1 MKENIKNLNLLIS
14 YWLLITTLLVA
25 LIIVVGGLTR
35 LTDSGLSITRWD
47 LFSGILPPLTQ
58 ADWEI
63 YFELYKK
70 IPEFQLINF
79 NMTLE
84 QFKVIFLWEYAHR
97 LMGRIIGLFYFIP
110 LAIFSFLRCLNKKY
124 ILSYYLILFLILLQG
139 LVGWYMVKSGLS
151 ERTDVSHYRLSAHLT
166 LAFVIFI
173 FLFWNYLKLTKEKT
187 TINVDKFTSYL
198 IKLFFLLI
206 IFQISLGAL
215 VSGLDAG
222 KIYNTWPLMNGS
234 FFPDDSLYKDLFKFS
249 ILENSSLLQFVHRT
263 TAYVI
268 FFIFT
273 LITILIFKNKN
284 LTYLRRSSMMV
295 LFFLIF
301 QIFLGV
307 LTVLSGAEILIA
319 SMHQIGSII
328 LVSGT
333 LILVFESSKIN

>member
-1 MKENIKNLNLLIS
+1 MKENIKNLNVLIS

-25 LIIVVGGLTR
+25 LIIIVGGLTR

-58 ADWEI
+58 ADWKN

-70 IPEFQLINF
+70 IPEFQLVNF
-79 NMTLE
+79 NMTLDE
-84 QFKVIFLWEYAHR
+84 FKVIFLWEYAHR
-97 LMGRIIGLFYFIP
+97 LLGRVVGLFYLIP
-110 LAIFSFLRCLNKKY
+110 LVIFSFLKCLNKKY
-124 ILSYYLILFLILLQG
+124 IFNYYLILLLIVLQG
-139 LVGWYMVKSGLS
+139 VVGWYMVKSGLS
-151 ERTDVSHYRLSAHLT
+151 ERTDVSHYRLSVHLT
-166 LAFVIFI
+166 LAFVIFT
-173 FLFWNYLKLTKEKT
+173 FLFWNYLKLTKAKKE
-187 TINVDKFTSYL
+187 INVDKFISRI

-234 FFPDDSLYKDLFKFS
+234 FFPDDSLYKDFFKFS
-249 ILENSSLLQFVHRT
+249 ILENPSLLQFVHRT
-263 TAYVI
+263 TAYAI
-268 FFIFT
+268 FFIFA
-273 LITILIFKNKN
+273 LIVILIFKNKN
-284 LTYLRRSSMMV
+284 LIYLRRASMTV

-328 LVSGT
+328 LVSST

>member
-97 LMGRIIGLFYFIP
+97 LLGRVIGLFYFIP

-124 ILSYYLILFLILLQG
+124 IFSYYLILFLILLQG

>member
-97 LMGRIIGLFYFIP
+97 LLGRVIGLFYFIP

-124 ILSYYLILFLILLQG
+124 IFSYYLILFLILLQG

-166 LAFVIFI
+166 LAFVIFT

-234 FFPDDSLYKDLFKFS
+234 FFPDDSLYKDLLKFS
-249 ILENSSLLQFVHRT
+249 ILENSSLLQFAHRT

-284 LTYLRRSSMMV
+284 LTSLRRSSMMV
-295 LFFLIF
+295 LCFLIF

-307 LTVLSGAEILIA
+307 LTVLSGAEVLIA

>member
-58 ADWEI
+58 TDWEN

-84 QFKVIFLWEYAHR
+84 QFKVIFLWEYTHR
-97 LMGRIIGLFYFIP
+97 FLGRVLGLFYFIP
-110 LAIFSFLRCLNKKY
+110 LIIFSFFKDLNKKHTFN
-124 ILSYYLILFLILLQG
+124 YYLILLLILLQG
-139 LVGWYMVKSGLS
+139 FIGWYMVRSGLS
-151 ERTDVSHYRLSAHLT
+151 ERTDVSHYRLSVHLT

-173 FLFWNYLKLTKEKT
+173 FLFWNYLKLTKERT
-187 TINVDKFTSYL
+187 TINVDKFTSCL

-222 KIYNTWPLMNGS
+222 KIYNTWPLMNDV
-234 FFPDDSLYKDLFKFS
+234 FFPDDSLYEDLFKFS
-249 ILENSSLLQFVHRT
+249 ILENPSLLQFLHRT
-263 TAYVI
+263 TAYAI
-268 FFIFT
+268 FFIFI
-273 LITILIFKNKN
+273 LIAILIFKNKN
-284 LTYLRRSSMMV
+284 LIYLRRSSMTV
-295 LFFLIF
+295 FFFLIF

-328 LVSGT
+328 LVSST

>member
-25 LIIVVGGLTR
+25 LIIIVGGLTR

-97 LMGRIIGLFYFIP
+97 LLGRVIGLFYFIP

-268 FFIFT
+268 FFIFIP
-273 LITILIFKNKN
+273 ITILIFKNKN

-295 LFFLIF
+295 IFFLIF

-307 LTVLSGAEILIA
+307 LTVLSGAEVLIA

>member
-97 LMGRIIGLFYFIP
+97 LLGRVIGLFYFIP

-173 FLFWNYLKLTKEKT
+173 FLFWNYLKLTKEKM
-187 TINVDKFTSYL
+187 TINVDKFTAYL
-198 IKLFFLLI
+198 IKLFFVLI
-206 IFQISLGAL
+206 IFQISLGAF

-284 LTYLRRSSMMV
+284 LTYLRRSSMKV

-307 LTVLSGAEILIA
+307 LTVLSGAEVLIA

>member
-1 MKENIKNLNLLIS
+1 MKENIKNLNVLIS

-25 LIIVVGGLTR
+25 LIIIVGGLTR

-58 ADWEI
+58 ADWKN

-70 IPEFQLINF
+70 IPEFQLVNF
-79 NMTLE
+79 NMTLDE
-84 QFKVIFLWEYAHR
+84 FKVIFLWEYAHR
-97 LMGRIIGLFYFIP
+97 LLGRVVGLFYLIP
-110 LAIFSFLRCLNKKY
+110 LVIFSFLKCLNKKY
-124 ILSYYLILFLILLQG
+124 IFNYYLILLLIVLQG
-139 LVGWYMVKSGLS
+139 VVGWYMVKSGLS
-151 ERTDVSHYRLSAHLT
+151 ERTDVSHYRLSVHLT
-166 LAFVIFI
+166 LAFVIFT
-173 FLFWNYLKLTKEKT
+173 FLFWNYLKLTKAKKE
-187 TINVDKFTSYL
+187 INVDKFISRI

-222 KIYNTWPLMNGS
+222 TIYNTWPLMNGN

-249 ILENSSLLQFVHRT
+249 VLENPSLLQFIHRI
-263 TAYVI
+263 TAYAI
-268 FFIFT
+268 FFIFI
-273 LITILIFKNKN
+273 LIAILIFKNKN
-284 LTYLRRSSMMV
+284 LIYLRKISMV
-295 LFFLIF
+295 IFSFLIF

-307 LTVLSGAEILIA
+307 LTVISGAEILLA

-333 LILVFESSKIN
+333 LILVFQSSKIN

>member
-58 ADWEI
+58 TDWEN

-97 LMGRIIGLFYFIP
+97 LLGRVLGLFYFIP
-110 LAIFSFLRCLNKKY
+110 LIIFSFFKDLNKKH
-124 ILSYYLILFLILLQG
+124 IFNYYLILLLILLQG
-139 LVGWYMVKSGLS
+139 FIGWYMVRSGLS
-151 ERTDVSHYRLSAHLT
+151 ERTDVSHYRLSVHLT

-173 FLFWNYLKLTKEKT
+173 FLFWNYLKLTKERT
-187 TINVDKFTSYL
+187 AINVDKFTSCL

-222 KIYNTWPLMNGS
+222 KIYNTWPLMNDV
-234 FFPDDSLYKDLFKFS
+234 FFPDDSLYEDLFKFS
-249 ILENSSLLQFVHRT
+249 ILENPSLLQFLHRT

-284 LTYLRRSSMMV
+284 LIYLRKISIIILV
-295 LFFLIF
+295 FIIF

-307 LTVLSGAEILIA
+307 LTILSGAEIFLA

-328 LVSGT
+328 LVSSV

>member
-97 LMGRIIGLFYFIP
+97 LLGRVIGLFYFIP

-124 ILSYYLILFLILLQG
+124 IFSYYLILFLILLQG

-187 TINVDKFTSYL
+187 TINVDKFTSCL

-249 ILENSSLLQFVHRT
+249 ILENSSLLQFVHRA

-307 LTVLSGAEILIA
+307 LTVLSGAEVLIA

>member
-97 LMGRIIGLFYFIP
+97 LLGRVIGLFYFIP

-307 LTVLSGAEILIA
+307 LTVLSGAEVLIA

>member
-25 LIIVVGGLTR
+25 SIIVVGGLTR

-97 LMGRIIGLFYFIP
+97 LLGRVIGLFYFIP

-124 ILSYYLILFLILLQG
+124 IFSYYLILFLILLQG

-234 FFPDDSLYKDLFKFS
+234 FFPDDSLYKDLLKFS
-249 ILENSSLLQFVHRT
+249 ILENSSLLQFAHRT

-307 LTVLSGAEILIA
+307 LTVLSGAEVLIA

>member
-58 ADWEI
+58 TDWEN

-84 QFKVIFLWEYAHR
+84 QFKVIFFWEYTHR
-97 LMGRIIGLFYFIP
+97 LLGRVLGLFYFIP
-110 LAIFSFLRCLNKKY
+110 LIIFSFFKGLNKKN
-124 ILSYYLILFLILLQG
+124 IFNYYLILLLILLQG
-139 LVGWYMVKSGLS
+139 FIGWYMVRSGLS
-151 ERTDVSHYRLSAHLT
+151 ERTDVSHYRLSVHLT

-173 FLFWNYLKLTKEKT
+173 FLFWNYLKLTKERK

-222 KIYNTWPLMNGS
+222 KIYNTWPLMNDA
-234 FFPDDSLYKDLFKFS
+234 FFPDDSLYQDLFKFS
-249 ILENSSLLQFVHRT
+249 ILENPSLLQFLHRT
-263 TAYVI
+263 TAYAI
-268 FFIFT
+268 FFIFI

-284 LTYLRRSSMMV
+284 LTYLRKTSMII
-295 LFFLIF
+295 LPFIIF

-307 LTVLSGAEILIA
+307 LTILSGAEIFLA

-328 LVSGT
+328 LVSSV

>member
-25 LIIVVGGLTR
+25 SIIVVGGLTR

-97 LMGRIIGLFYFIP
+97 LLGRIIGLFYFIP

-124 ILSYYLILFLILLQG
+124 IFSYYLILFLILLQG

-249 ILENSSLLQFVHRT
+249 ILENSSLLQFAHRT

-284 LTYLRRSSMMV
+284 LTSLRRSSMMV
-295 LFFLIF
+295 LCFLIF

-307 LTVLSGAEILIA
+307 LTVLSGAEVLIA

>member
-1 MKENIKNLNLLIS
+1 MKENIKNLNVLIS

-25 LIIVVGGLTR
+25 LIIIVGGLTR

-58 ADWEI
+58 ADWKN

-70 IPEFQLINF
+70 IPEFQLVNF
-79 NMTLE
+79 NMTLDE
-84 QFKVIFLWEYAHR
+84 FKVIFLWEYAHR
-97 LMGRIIGLFYFIP
+97 LLGRVVGLFYLIP
-110 LAIFSFLRCLNKKY
+110 LVIFSFLKCLNKKY
-124 ILSYYLILFLILLQG
+124 IFNYYLILLLIVLQG
-139 LVGWYMVKSGLS
+139 VVGWYMVKSGLS
-151 ERTDVSHYRLSAHLT
+151 ERTDVSHYRLSVHLT
-166 LAFVIFI
+166 LAFVIFT
-173 FLFWNYLKLTKEKT
+173 FLFWNYLKLTKAKKE
-187 TINVDKFTSYL
+187 INVDKFISRI

-222 KIYNTWPLMNGS
+222 SIYNTWPLMNGN

-249 ILENSSLLQFVHRT
+249 VLENPSLLQFIHRI
-263 TAYVI
+263 TAYAI
-268 FFIFT
+268 FFIFI
-273 LITILIFKNKN
+273 LIAILIFKNKN
-284 LTYLRRSSMMV
+284 LIYLRKISMV
-295 LFFLIF
+295 IFSFLIF

-307 LTVLSGAEILIA
+307 LTVISGAEILLA

-333 LILVFESSKIN
+333 LILVFQSSKS

>member
-25 LIIVVGGLTR
+25 LIIIVGGLTR

-58 ADWEI
+58 ADWKN

-70 IPEFQLINF
+70 IPEFQLVNF
-79 NMTLE
+79 NMTLDE
-84 QFKVIFLWEYAHR
+84 FKVIFLWEYAHR
-97 LMGRIIGLFYFIP
+97 LLGRVVGLFYLIP
-110 LAIFSFLRCLNKKY
+110 FVIFSFLKCLNKKY
-124 ILSYYLILFLILLQG
+124 IFNYYLILLLIVLQG
-139 LVGWYMVKSGLS
+139 VVGWYMVKSGLS
-151 ERTDVSHYRLSAHLT
+151 ERTDVSHYRLSVHLT
-166 LAFVIFI
+166 LAFVIFT
-173 FLFWNYLKLTKEKT
+173 FLFWNYLKLTKAKKE
-187 TINVDKFTSYL
+187 INVDKFISRI

-222 KIYNTWPLMNGS
+222 TIYNTWPLMNGN

-249 ILENSSLLQFVHRT
+249 VLENPSLLQFIHRI
-263 TAYVI
+263 TAYAI
-268 FFIFT
+268 FFIFI
-273 LITILIFKNKN
+273 LIAILIFKNKN
-284 LTYLRRSSMMV
+284 LIYLRKISMV
-295 LFFLIF
+295 IFSFLIF

-307 LTVLSGAEILIA
+307 LTVISGAEILLA

-333 LILVFESSKIN
+333 LILVFQSSKIN

>member
-97 LMGRIIGLFYFIP
+97 LLGRIIGLFYFIP

-124 ILSYYLILFLILLQG
+124 IFSYYLILFLILLQG

-166 LAFVIFI
+166 LAFVIFT

-307 LTVLSGAEILIA
+307 LTVLSGAEVLIA

>member
-97 LMGRIIGLFYFIP
+97 LLGRVIGLFYFIP

-187 TINVDKFTSYL
+187 TINVDKFTSCL

-307 LTVLSGAEILIA
+307 LTVLSGAEVLIA

>member
-97 LMGRIIGLFYFIP
+97 LLGRVIGLFYFIP

-173 FLFWNYLKLTKEKT
+173 FLFWNYLKLTKEKM

-284 LTYLRRSSMMV
+284 LIYLRRSSMMV

>member
-97 LMGRIIGLFYFIP
+97 LLGRVIGLFYFIP

-249 ILENSSLLQFVHRT
+249 ILENSSLLQFVHRA

-307 LTVLSGAEILIA
+307 LTVLSGAEVLIA

>member
-25 LIIVVGGLTR
+25 LIIIVGGLTR

-58 ADWEI
+58 YEWEN

-79 NMTLE
+79 NMTLD

-97 LMGRIIGLFYFIP
+97 LLGRIIGLFYFIP

-124 ILSYYLILFLILLQG
+124 ILNYYLILFLIFLQG

-151 ERTDVSHYRLSAHLT
+151 ERTDVSHYRLSAHLI
-166 LAFVIFI
+166 LAFIIFT
-173 FLFWNYLKLTKEKT
+173 FLFWNYLKLTKERKK
-187 TINVDKFTSYL
+187 INVDQFISRI

-206 IFQISLGAL
+206 IFQIFLGAL

-249 ILENSSLLQFVHRT
+249 ILENSSLLQFVHRI
-263 TAYVI
+263 TAYAI
-268 FFIFT
+268 FFIFA

-284 LTYLRRSSMMV
+284 LIYLRRSSMTV

-307 LTVLSGAEILIA
+307 LTILSGAEILIA

-328 LVSGT
+328 LVSST

>member
-1 MKENIKNLNLLIS
+1 MKENIKNLNVLIS

-25 LIIVVGGLTR
+25 LIIIVGGLTR

-58 ADWEI
+58 ADWKN

-70 IPEFQLINF
+70 IPEFQLVNF
-79 NMTLE
+79 NMTLDE
-84 QFKVIFLWEYAHR
+84 FKVIFLWEYAHR
-97 LMGRIIGLFYFIP
+97 LLGRVVGLFYLIP
-110 LAIFSFLRCLNKKY
+110 LVIFSFLKCLNKKY
-124 ILSYYLILFLILLQG
+124 IFNYYLILLLIVLQG
-139 LVGWYMVKSGLS
+139 VVGWYMVKSGLS

-166 LAFVIFI
+166 LAFVIFT
-173 FLFWNYLKLTKEKT
+173 FLFWNYLKLTKAKKE
-187 TINVDKFTSYL
+187 INVDKFISRI

-222 KIYNTWPLMNGS
+222 TIYNTWPLMNGN

-249 ILENSSLLQFVHRT
+249 VLENPSLLQFIHRII
-263 TAYVI
+263 AYAI
-268 FFIFT
+268 FFIFI
-273 LITILIFKNKN
+273 LIAILIFKNKN
-284 LTYLRRSSMMV
+284 LIYLRKISMV
-295 LFFLIF
+295 IFSFLIF

-307 LTVLSGAEILIA
+307 LTVISGAEILLA

-333 LILVFESSKIN
+333 LILIFQSSKIN

>member
-97 LMGRIIGLFYFIP
+97 LLGRVIGLFYFIP

-284 LTYLRRSSMMV
+284 LTSLRRSSMMV

-307 LTVLSGAEILIA
+307 LTVLSGAEILFA

-328 LVSGT
+328 LVSST

>member
-25 LIIVVGGLTR
+25 LIIIVGGLTR

-58 ADWEI
+58 ADWKN

-70 IPEFQLINF
+70 IPEFQLVNF
-79 NMTLE
+79 NMTLDE
-84 QFKVIFLWEYAHR
+84 FKVIFLWEYAHR
-97 LMGRIIGLFYFIP
+97 LLGRVVGLFYLIP
-110 LAIFSFLRCLNKKY
+110 LVIFSFLKCLNKKY
-124 ILSYYLILFLILLQG
+124 IFNYYLILLLIVLQG
-139 LVGWYMVKSGLS
+139 VVGWYMVKSGLS
-151 ERTDVSHYRLSAHLT
+151 ERTDVSHYRLSVHLT
-166 LAFVIFI
+166 LAFVIFT
-173 FLFWNYLKLTKEKT
+173 FLFWNYLKLTKAKKE
-187 TINVDKFTSYL
+187 INVDKFISRI

-222 KIYNTWPLMNGS
+222 TIYNTWPLMNGN

-249 ILENSSLLQFVHRT
+249 VLENPSLLQFIHRI
-263 TAYVI
+263 TAYAI
-268 FFIFT
+268 FFIFI
-273 LITILIFKNKN
+273 LIAILIFKNKN
-284 LTYLRRSSMMV
+284 LIYLRKISMV
-295 LFFLIF
+295 IFSFLIF

-307 LTVLSGAEILIA
+307 LTVISGAEILLA

-333 LILVFESSKIN
+333 LILVFQSSKIN

>member
-97 LMGRIIGLFYFIP
+97 LLGRVIGLFYFIP

-124 ILSYYLILFLILLQG
+124 IFSYYLILFLILLQG

-307 LTVLSGAEILIA
+307 LTVLSGAEVLIA

>member
-1 MKENIKNLNLLIS
+1 MKENIKNLNVLIS

-25 LIIVVGGLTR
+25 LIIIVGGLTR

-58 ADWEI
+58 ADWKN

-70 IPEFQLINF
+70 IPEFQLVNF
-79 NMTLE
+79 NMTLDE
-84 QFKVIFLWEYAHR
+84 FKVIFLWEYAHR
-97 LMGRIIGLFYFIP
+97 LLGRVVGLFYLIP
-110 LAIFSFLRCLNKKY
+110 LVIFSFLKCLNKKY
-124 ILSYYLILFLILLQG
+124 IFNYYLILLLIVLQG
-139 LVGWYMVKSGLS
+139 VVGWYMVKSGLS
-151 ERTDVSHYRLSAHLT
+151 ERTDVSHYRLSVHLT
-166 LAFVIFI
+166 LAFVIFT
-173 FLFWNYLKLTKEKT
+173 FLFWNYLKLTKAKKE
-187 TINVDKFTSYL
+187 INVDKFISRI

-222 KIYNTWPLMNGS
+222 TIYNTWPLMNGN

-249 ILENSSLLQFVHRT
+249 VLENPSLLQFIHRI
-263 TAYVI
+263 TAYAI
-268 FFIFT
+268 FFIFI
-273 LITILIFKNKN
+273 LIAILIFKNKN
-284 LTYLRRSSMMV
+284 LIYLRKISMV
-295 LFFLIF
+295 IFSFLIF

-307 LTVLSGAEILIA
+307 LTVISGAEILLA

-333 LILVFESSKIN
+333 LILIFQSSKIN

>member
-97 LMGRIIGLFYFIP
+97 LLGRVIGLFYFIP

-124 ILSYYLILFLILLQG
+124 IFSYYLILFLILLQG

-284 LTYLRRSSMMV
+284 LTSLRRSSMMV
-295 LFFLIF
+295 LCFLIF

-307 LTVLSGAEILIA
+307 LTVLSGAEVLIA

>member
-1 MKENIKNLNLLIS
+1 MKENIKNLNVLIS

-25 LIIVVGGLTR
+25 LIIIVGGLTR

-58 ADWEI
+58 ADWKN

-70 IPEFQLINF
+70 IPEFQLVNF
-79 NMTLE
+79 NMTLDE
-84 QFKVIFLWEYAHR
+84 FKVIFLWEYAHR
-97 LMGRIIGLFYFIP
+97 LLGRVVGLFYLIP
-110 LAIFSFLRCLNKKY
+110 LVIFSFLKCLNKKY
-124 ILSYYLILFLILLQG
+124 IFNYYLILLLIVLQG
-139 LVGWYMVKSGLS
+139 VVGWYMVKSGLS
-151 ERTDVSHYRLSAHLT
+151 ERTDVSHYRLSVHLT
-166 LAFVIFI
+166 LAFVIFT
-173 FLFWNYLKLTKEKT
+173 FLFWNYLKLTKVRKE
-187 TINVDKFTSYL
+187 INVDKFISRI

-222 KIYNTWPLMNGS
+222 TIYNTWPLMNGN

-249 ILENSSLLQFVHRT
+249 VLENPSLLQFIHRI
-263 TAYVI
+263 TAYAI
-268 FFIFT
+268 FFIFI
-273 LITILIFKNKN
+273 LIAILIFKNKN
-284 LTYLRRSSMMV
+284 LIYLRKISMV
-295 LFFLIF
+295 IFSFLIF

-307 LTVLSGAEILIA
+307 LTVISGAEILLA

-333 LILVFESSKIN
+333 LILVFQSSKS

>member
-1 MKENIKNLNLLIS
+1 MKENIKNLNVLIS

-25 LIIVVGGLTR
+25 LIIIVGGLTR

-58 ADWEI
+58 ADWKN

-70 IPEFQLINF
+70 IPEFQLVNF
-79 NMTLE
+79 NMTLDE
-84 QFKVIFLWEYAHR
+84 FKVIFLWEYAHR
-97 LMGRIIGLFYFIP
+97 LLGRVVGLFYLIP
-110 LAIFSFLRCLNKKY
+110 LVIFSFLKCLNKKY
-124 ILSYYLILFLILLQG
+124 IFNYYLILLLIVLQG
-139 LVGWYMVKSGLS
+139 VVGWYMVKSGLS
-151 ERTDVSHYRLSAHLT
+151 ERTDVSHYRLSVHLT
-166 LAFVIFI
+166 LAFVIFT
-173 FLFWNYLKLTKEKT
+173 FLFWNYLKLTKAKKE
-187 TINVDKFTSYL
+187 INVDKFISRI

-222 KIYNTWPLMNGS
+222 TIYNTWPLMNGN

-249 ILENSSLLQFVHRT
+249 VLENPSLLQFIHRII
-263 TAYVI
+263 AYAI
-268 FFIFT
+268 FFIFI
-273 LITILIFKNKN
+273 LIAILIFKNKN
-284 LTYLRRSSMMV
+284 LIYLRKISMV
-295 LFFLIF
+295 IFSFLIF

-307 LTVLSGAEILIA
+307 LTVISGAEILLA

-333 LILVFESSKIN
+333 LILIFQSSKIN